1 MSTKNPTTLEKVI
14 AIVAD
19 KNDMKVEEV
28 LPESRL
34 REDLGVDSLD
44 QVEMVMEIED
54 AFKVKFSDEEM
65 EKIVTV
71 QDAVE
76 LVEKKLKG

>member
-1 MSTKNPTTLEKVI
+1 MDSEILKKVI
-14 AIVAD
+14 AIVAE
-19 KNDMKVEEV
+19 KNDMKVEKV

-34 REDLGVDSLD
+34 REDLGVDSFD

-54 AFKVKFSDEEM
+54 AFKVKFEDAEM
-65 EKIVTV
+65 EKIITV

-76 LVEKKLKG
+76 LVEKKMQG

>member
-1 MSTKNPTTLEKVI
+1 MDSEILKKVTE
-14 AIVAD
+14 IVAD
-19 KNDMKVEEV
+19 KNDMKVENV

-54 AFKVKFSDEEM
+54 AFSVKFEDAEM

-76 LVEKKLKG
+76 LVEKKMKG

>member
-1 MSTKNPTTLEKVI
+1 MDSEILKKVI
-14 AIVAD
+14 EIVAD

-44 QVEMVMEIED
+44 QVEMVMEIEN
-54 AFKVKFSDEEM
+54 AFKIKFEDTEM
-65 EKIVTV
+65 EKIATV
-71 QDAVE
+71 KDAVE
-76 LVEKKLKG
+76 MVDKKTKG

>member
-1 MSTKNPTTLEKVI
+1 MDSEILKKVI
-14 AIVAD
+14 EIVAD
-19 KNDMKVEEV
+19 KNDMKVENV

-54 AFKVKFSDEEM
+54 AFSVKFEDAEM

-76 LVEKKLKG
+76 LVEKKMKG